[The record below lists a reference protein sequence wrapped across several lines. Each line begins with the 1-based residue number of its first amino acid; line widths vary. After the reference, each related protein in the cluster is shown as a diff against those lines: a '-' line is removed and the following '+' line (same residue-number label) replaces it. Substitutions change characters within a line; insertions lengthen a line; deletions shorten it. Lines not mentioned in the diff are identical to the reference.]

1 MKYIYAVL
9 TLSWALSVAG
19 AAGAQTVTGAG
30 SSAAAPIYRSWAK
43 AYTKATG
50 AGVAYD
56 PVGSSAG
63 MKKIQQQAVGFGATD
78 VHPPDKDLIEHGLVA
93 LPVAITGI
101 SPVVNLPQIQNTQLR
116 LTGEVLGRIFM
127 GEITRWNAPELTALN
142 PDTPL
147 PDLPIKVVVRADGSG
162 TTYNFAD
169 YLAKISPSWKS
180 SMGVKTSLQWPAGH
194 LAFKGSE
201 GVAKGV
207 RDTVGAIGYV
217 DFGYVAEYGLASVQ
231 LKNADG
237 VFVKPSIDAFKAALA
252 NSEWSATG
260 AFNNTLTHRPGKSVW
275 PITMGTFVVFP
286 KVTQQ
291 PEQTSE
297 ALKFIIWSF
306 MNGDTLVNENN
317 FVRLSDRV
325 QAAAFKK
332 INSIRDQKGTPLG
345 LSLISFSASQRQQ

>member
-1 MKYIYAVL
+1 MKYIYAL
-9 TLSWALSVAG
+9 CGLCWALLLAG
-19 AAGAQTVTGAG
+19 EAGAQAMVTGAG

-50 AGVAYD
+50 TGVAYE

-78 VHPPDKDLIEHGLVA
+78 VHPSDKDLLEHGLIA

-101 SPVVNLPQIQNTQLR
+101 SPIVNLPKIQNAQLR
-116 LTGEVLGRIFM
+116 LTGELLSRIFM
-127 GEITRWNAPELTALN
+127 GEITRWNAAEITALN
-142 PDTPL
+142 PDSPL
-147 PDLPIKVVVRADGSG
+147 PDLPIKVVVRSDGSG

-169 YLAKISPSWKS
+169 YLAKVSPAWKTS
-180 SMGVKTSLQWPAGH
+180 FGVKTSIKWPDGH

-231 LKNADG
+231 VKNADG
-237 VFVKPSIDAFKAALA
+237 VFVKPSIDAFRAALA
-252 NSEWSATG
+252 SSEWPQTG
-260 AFNNTLTHRPGKSVW
+260 AFNNTLTQKTGKTVW

-286 KVTQQ
+286 KVTQNT
-291 PEQTSE
+291 EQTIE
-297 ALKFIIWSF
+297 ALKFIMWSF
-306 MNGDTLVNENN
+306 VNGDMLVHENN
-317 FVRLSDRV
+317 FVRLPDRV
-325 QAAAFKK
+325 QAAAFKA
-332 INSIRDQKGTPLG
+332 ITAIRDPKGTPLG
-345 LSLISFSASQRQQ
+345 LSVISSSVRTQQ